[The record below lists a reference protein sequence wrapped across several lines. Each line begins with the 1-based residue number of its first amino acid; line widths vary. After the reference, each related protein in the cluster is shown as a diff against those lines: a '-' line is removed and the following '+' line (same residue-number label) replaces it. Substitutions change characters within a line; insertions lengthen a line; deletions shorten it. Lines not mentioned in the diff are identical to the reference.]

1 MSQILNIEELTPEI
15 IKNLMEIANKHERKF
30 FLVLTRGRRP
40 GEAYHYRMDFEIIY
54 GKADVFEIEHI
65 YDYPTTD
72 DHVCVIVPRSIPV
85 VIRWY
90 HEWDYGEDQGY

>member
-1 MSQILNIEELTPEI
+1 E
-15 IKNLMEIANKHERKF
+15 
-30 FLVLTRGRRP
+30 
-40 GEAYHYRMDFEIIY
+40 
-54 GKADVFEIEHI
+54 ADVFEIEHI

-90 HEWDYGEDQGY
+90 HEWDYGEDQGYREILYIFTKEGWKKIDIR